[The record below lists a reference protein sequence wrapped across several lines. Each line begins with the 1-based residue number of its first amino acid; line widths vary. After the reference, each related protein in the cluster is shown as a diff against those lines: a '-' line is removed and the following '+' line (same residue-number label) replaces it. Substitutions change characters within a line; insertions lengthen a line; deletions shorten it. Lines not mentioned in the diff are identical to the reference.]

1 MNNMLKELA
10 QYIVDLR
17 KPEIKEFNGIQYT
30 DKHLE
35 TIKMP
40 LADSLKTQTL
50 TSIVDYINKGAD
62 GLSSDY
68 LLVHILNEQTV
79 LIYSRLL
86 KLRER
91 EQFIH
96 ASAQVPCIQFGRY
109 MDLESFNIMLQSQFI
124 RTETVEKLLKLVG
137 NITDETVMNAS
148 DDGVTQKVTVRKGI
162 VQIGKE
168 TVPNPVVLQPYRTFS
183 EAEQPESSFVY
194 RFKSDESGIYCALF
208 EGDGGAWKSQAIQNI
223 KKYLEDNIERKYVQ
237 ILA

>member
-1 MNNMLKELA
+1 MMLKELA

-17 KPEIKEFNGIQYT
+17 KPDIKEFDGIQYT
-30 DKHLE
+30 DKNLYMV
-35 TIKMP
+35 KKP
-40 LADSLKTQTL
+40 LADALETQTL
-50 TSIVDYINKGAD
+50 TSVVDYINNNVDNLAQNN
-62 GLSSDY
+62 
-68 LLVHILNEQTV
+68 LLIHILSEKCV
-79 LIYSRLL
+79 LIYSYL
-86 KLRER
+86 KELRER
-91 EQFIH
+91 EKYI
-96 ASAQVPCIQFGRY
+96 AANAQNPYIQFGKY

-124 RTETVEKLLKLVG
+124 RTETVENLLKLVG

-168 TVPNPVVLQPYRTFS
+168 TVPNPVILRPYRTFP
-183 EAEQPESSFVY
+183 EAEQPESRFIY

-223 KKYLEDNIERKYVQ
+223 KKYLEDNIERKDVQ

>member
-1 MNNMLKELA
+1 MNSMLKELA

-17 KPEIKEFNGIQYT
+17 KPETKELYGFLYT

-35 TIKMP
+35 TVKTP

-50 TSIVDYINKGAD
+50 TSIVDYINNGAD
-62 GLSSDY
+62 GLSGDY

-79 LIYSRLL
+79 LVYSRLL
-86 KLRER
+86 ELRDR

-124 RTETVEKLLKLVG
+124 RTEMAEKLLKLVG

-148 DDGVTQKVTVRKGI
+148 DDGITQKVTVRKGI
-162 VQIGKE
+162 VQVGKE

-183 EAEQPESSFVY
+183 EVEQPESSFVY

-208 EGDGGAWKSQAIQNI
+208 EGDGGA
-223 KKYLEDNIERKYVQ
+223 
-237 ILA
+237 

>member
-30 DKHLE
+30 DKGME
-35 TIKMP
+35 AIRMP
-40 LADSLKTQTL
+40 LAESLKTQTL
-50 TSIVDYINKGAD
+50 TSIVDYINNGVD
-62 GLSSDY
+62 DISREN
-68 LLVHILNEQTV
+68 LLIHILDEHNV
-79 LIYSRLL
+79 MIRSKLL
-86 KLRER
+86 KLRDR
-91 EQFIH
+91 ENYIY

-223 KKYLEDNIERKYVQ
+223 KKYLEDNIERKDVQ